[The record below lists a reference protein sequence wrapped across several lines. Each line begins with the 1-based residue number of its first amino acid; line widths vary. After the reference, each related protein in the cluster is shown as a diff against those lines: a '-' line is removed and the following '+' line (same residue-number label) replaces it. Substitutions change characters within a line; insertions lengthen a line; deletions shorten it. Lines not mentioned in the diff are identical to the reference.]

1 MSPHA
6 AALEVRDVC
15 VSDDGRPIL
24 EDVCLRVECGQ
35 FVCLCGPNG
44 GGKTTLVKAAL
55 GLVPLA
61 GGSIHVLGETPSR
74 GRPGV
79 GYVPQRTSFDRRFPA
94 TVGDVI
100 VANLRGRWPLRLRP
114 AERRKALDVLARVG
128 GEDLI
133 DKPLARLSGGE
144 TQRAF
149 LARAL
154 VREPR
159 LLLLDEPTAGVDA
172 RGRGEFIDLL
182 AEIAG
187 AGESACLLV
196 THNRAAIERLADSV
210 VYLDHKVVAAGSPAR
225 VLGDARSGLSLA
237 VHDHVASGPVC
248 EEE

>member
-1 MSPHA
+1 MSLGAP
-6 AALEVRDVC
+6 ALEAHEVC
-15 VSDDGRPIL
+15 VSAGGRSIL
-24 EDVCLRVECGQ
+24 ENVSLRVECGQ

-55 GLVPLA
+55 GLLPLER
-61 GGSIHVLGETPSR
+61 GSIHVLGEPPSR
-74 GRPGV
+74 GRRGV

-100 VANLRGRWPLRLRP
+100 VANLRGRWPLRPRT
-114 AERRKALDVLARVG
+114 AERRKAVDALARVG
-128 GEDLI
+128 GEGLI
-133 DKPLARLSGGE
+133 DKPLAGLSGGE

-159 LLLLDEPTAGVDA
+159 LLILDEPTAGVDA
-172 RGRGEFIDLL
+172 RGRGEFTDLL

-187 AGESACLLV
+187 ARESACLLV
-196 THNRAAIERLADSV
+196 THNRAAIERLADAV
-210 VYLDHKVVAAGSPAR
+210 IYLDHRVVASGSPAR
-225 VLGDARSGLSLA
+225 VFAEELSGLSHSG
-237 VHDHVASGPVC
+237 HDHVASGPAC